1 MVTGNRTLPTATPLE
16 VYQTFLGETPTVPA
30 FWSNAIAGMKFR
42 DIDERYTAEEI
53 YAYLWAL

>member
-1 MVTGNRTLPTATPLE
+1 MVRPSRPKC
-16 VYQTFLGETPTVPA
+16 
-30 FWSNAIAGMKFR
+30 NAVAGMKFR